1 MLVEFRVENFRS
13 FKGEQVLSMV
23 ASGSDKTLEDNCMD
37 AGKLT
42 LVRGAAVYGANA
54 SGKSN
59 LVEALDVMQ
68 NWIIN
73 SASQD
78 TEKRRRLVPFLLD
91 ENCSKETTSFEA
103 TFVHEKVRYQYGF
116 SVLGNRVLKEWL
128 FAFPKGSPQ
137 MWYERSSDPKKE
149 ESTFSFGS
157 YLKGEKTK
165 LKERTRDDSLLLSVA
180 AQWNNKQLLTVFSWF
195 DLFLRVITTK
205 DRLGPVTAMALTSPE
220 AGDPEKLRSFVLGI
234 LQDADIGIYDLKVLK
249 HDPEKVASGLPENTA
264 PDVRERYLRHLR
276 DNPFYQ
282 TMTVHREV
290 ATGRP
295 VVFDMEDESDGTRE
309 LFELAIPWLQAL
321 KYGFTVVYD
330 EIERSLH
337 SMLVRELVKPFFN
350 SEMNESG
357 AQLILTTHDTTMLD
371 PELFRRDQIWFTEKD
386 EEGAT
391 QLIPLSDYK
400 PRPGE
405 ALRKG
410 YLSGRYGAV
419 PILKAFSIHD
429 SEAKIE
435 REL

>member
-23 ASGSDKTLEDNCMD
+23 ARGSDKTLPDNCIN
-37 AGKLT
+37 AGKLK
-42 LVRGAAVYGANA
+42 LVRGAAVYGPNA

-59 LVEALDVMQ
+59 LVAALSAMQ
-68 NWIIN
+68 DWVIN

-78 TEKRRRLVPFLLD
+78 TGKRQTLVPFLLD
-91 ENCSKETTSFEA
+91 ENCSQEPTSFEA

-116 SVLGNRVLKEWL
+116 SVLGNQVLKEWL

-137 MWYERSSDPKKE
+137 IWYERSFDPEKE
-149 ESTFSFGS
+149 ISLFSFGS

-165 LKERTRDDSLLLSVA
+165 LQNRTRDDSLLLSVA
-180 AQWNNKQLLTVFSWF
+180 AQWNNKQLLVVYNWF
-195 DLFLRVITTK
+195 NDFLRVVTT
-205 DRLGPVTAMALTSPE
+205 RGTWYPVTAEALTSTEVGNPE
-220 AGDPEKLRSFVLGI
+220 ELRSFVLSF
-234 LQDADIGIYDLKVLK
+234 LQDADIGIHDLKALR
-249 HDPEKVASGLPENTA
+249 HDPEKIASGLPENNAPEVPDQLVRQKRFFQIMTA
-264 PDVRERYLRHLR
+264 HKDVS
-276 DNPFYQ
+276 
-282 TMTVHREV
+282 
-290 ATGRP
+290 TGRLVP
-295 VVFDMEDESDGTRE
+295 FDIVDESDGTRE

-321 KYGFTVVYD
+321 RLGFTVVYD

-337 SMLVRELVKPFFN
+337 PMLVRELVKPFFN
-350 SEMNESG
+350 SDMNKSG
-357 AQLILTTHDTTMLD
+357 AQLIFATHDTTLLD
-371 PELFRRDQIWFTEKD
+371 PDLLRRDQIWFTEKD

-405 ALRKG
+405 ALQKG

-429 SEAKIE
+429 TEA
-435 REL
+435 